1 MKQYLTAIDL
11 FMMRRIFKL
20 TALFTL
26 FFGLALQVSATNHQ
40 NKNDDDYKKKL
51 IEHFDKKGVD
61 LEPYF
66 NDKRFE
72 LLPRI
77 KTKFTKSAEKKL
89 NTLDDYK
96 KVIGYAGKKRKIPEF
111 VAKYKSVLLKAE
123 KEYGIPQE
131 VIVGILAVESDFG
144 VHKGRH
150 NPFNAYVSMIAED
163 YRSDFALA
171 QLEELMEWSER
182 NKVDVL
188 SLKSSYAGAM
198 SYAQFIPYSLNKWFV
213 GTELYDMENNIYSV
227 ANYLKHFKGVTGSVE
242 KAVFRYNPS
251 TLYQQAVLALA
262 DDAKDVIIK

>member
-1 MKQYLTAIDL
+1 
-11 FMMRRIFKL
+11 MRNFLRN
-20 TALFTL
+20 ATL
-26 FFGLALQVSATNHQ
+26 LGLILMGTTLQLSAMHAV
-40 NKNDDDYKKKL
+40 NDDDYKQRL
-51 IEHFDKKGVD
+51 IAHFDKKGID
-61 LEPYF
+61 LKPYF
-66 NDKRFE
+66 EDSRFE

-77 KTKFTKSAEKKL
+77 KKKFTKSAEKKL

-96 KVIGYAGKKRKIPEF
+96 KVIGYDGKKRRIEKF
-111 VAKYKSVLLKAE
+111 VNEYKEELKRAE

-163 YRSDFALA
+163 YRSEFALA
-171 QLEELMEWSER
+171 QLEELMEWTKR
-182 NKVDVL
+182 NEVDVL

-227 ANYLKHFKGVTGSVE
+227 ANYLKHFKEVTGSVE

-262 DDAKDVIIK
+262 DDAKPYFKS

>member
-1 MKQYLTAIDL
+1 MRNFLRNAALLSL
-11 FMMRRIFKL
+11 FIVG
-20 TALFTL
+20 ATL
-26 FFGLALQVSATNHQ
+26 QLSARHEV
-40 NKNDDDYKKKL
+40 NDDDYKKRL
-51 IEHFDKKGVD
+51 IAHFNEKGID
-61 LEPYF
+61 IKPYF
-66 NDKRFE
+66 EDSRFE
-72 LLPRI
+72 LVPTI

-89 NTLDDYK
+89 NTLNDYK
-96 KVIGYAGKKRKIPEF
+96 KVIGYDGKKRRIPEF
-111 VAKYKSVLLKAE
+111 VNNYKSELLKAE

-150 NPFNAYVSMIAED
+150 NPFNAYVTMIAKD

-171 QLEELMEWSER
+171 QLEELIEWADR

-227 ANYLKHFKGVTGSVE
+227 ANYLKHFKEVTGSVE

-262 DDAKDVIIK
+262 EDAKPYFES